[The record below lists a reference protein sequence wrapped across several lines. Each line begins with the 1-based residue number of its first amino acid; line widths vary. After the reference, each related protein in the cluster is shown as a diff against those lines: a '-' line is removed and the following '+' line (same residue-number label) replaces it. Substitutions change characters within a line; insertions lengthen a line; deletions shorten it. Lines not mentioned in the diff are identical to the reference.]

1 MHFNCRTKTARMF
14 SEGVGGRYLE
24 CCTNAVGIFVEDYK
38 LESPSNVIRMLKML
52 SECRKNTKNV
62 VIMHLE
68 YTSKV
73 VRYYASTNAL
83 RKY

>member
-1 MHFNCRTKTARMF
+1 MHFKCRRKTARLF

-24 CCTNAVGIFVEDYK
+24 CCTNAVGIFVEDYQ
-38 LESPSNVIRMLKML
+38 LDSPSNVIRMLQML
-52 SECRKNTKNV
+52 SEWRKNIKNV

-73 VRYYASTNAL
+73 IQYFSSTNAL
-83 RKY
+83 RKF